1 MHVMLD
7 MLCQACNWKI
17 TDISVGPCFIY
28 PAVYILHVILV
39 KAFWR
44 NHYVLFLGQQFMA
57 DTTFFCSAQSA
68 WLMSAYLPHNCK
80 SNSSLKKKRRKKT
93 PEFEVVGCDMVN
105 KGHTLNHP
113 RRRKS
118 TLKVKG
124 EKTLS
129 QFSGQMRDVTS
140 WLIALHAVSPRSQ
153 ADTEALHLLT
163 HQERQCQTHERFSTS
178 KDYGWD

>member
-1 MHVMLD
+1 MHVMFD

-17 TDISVGPCFIY
+17 TEIPVGPCFIY

-39 KAFWR
+39 KAFWG
-44 NHYVLFLGQQFMA
+44 NHYVLFLSQQFMA
-57 DTTFFCSAQSA
+57 DTPVFCSAQSA
-68 WLMSAYLPHNCK
+68 WLVSAYLPHNNCK
-80 SNSSLKKKRRKKT
+80 SNSSLKKT
-93 PEFEVVGCDMVN
+93 PEFEAVGCDTVN
-105 KGHTLNHP
+105 KVHTLNHP

-118 TLKVKG
+118 TLEVKG

-129 QFSGQMRDVTS
+129 QFSGQMRNITS
-140 WLIALHAVSPRSQ
+140 WLRIAWGSPHSQ

-163 HQERQCQTHERFSTS
+163 HQMTQCQMHERFSTS